1 MERGQVHFEVFI
13 RRTPQSPW
21 RLEGAMESRTQAVDL
36 GELLFSEGAAA
47 VRVSKEV
54 RDAETG
60 EYSSYVVLT
69 KGAQL
74 QEKRKPVRDPSAEPP
89 CVTPQ
94 DLYTAHAREKIGRLL
109 EDWLRRQR
117 ATPFELL
124 HRPDLGETLEA
135 SGVELQHAIQK
146 VAVPESQSTG
156 ASVHAVMRVYQKLA
170 DGALERLI
178 QAGRKQL
185 IPDLDREILI
195 AAAERLAGTPERA
208 FLLGCAVA
216 QKLADAPDWK
226 TKAERLI
233 ELAEALPE
241 DAVGSGLCRSVIE
254 QPLAEILASHAGLA
268 DILGP
273 DLDSGAAMLALTR
286 LVSPMESEAVMAAD
300 PAVAELVPEL
310 TGPAARLALLMRDDH
325 FAGLR
330 SALGRKILGELN
342 GARRLRPADADG
354 EIAVLR
360 ALAMMLM
367 ASAGRIL
374 ALDEVHAAFLERSKA
389 LTASDFV
396 TALSADRPTV
406 VAEAQALTR
415 LAENVTGQMNRKR
428 AANWLST
435 CVESLRFESE
445 CRGGGPD
452 TAFNRLSTLAALD
465 RAVRRAGLG
474 EGDQRRISERLGAV
488 AGKVEADARLCALLT
503 RSPAPLVQ
511 RANMLVRL
519 ANGEISP
526 PGPVA
531 ERAKAELMRLIKAP
545 EARAE
550 LAAAPDV
557 ATRVRELM
565 AA

>member
-1 MERGQVHFEVFI
+1 MERGLVHFEVFI

-21 RLEGAMESRTQAVDL
+21 RLEGAMENRTQAVDL
-36 GELLFSEGAAA
+36 GESLFREGAAA

-60 EYSSYVVLT
+60 EYSSYVILT

-74 QEKRKPVRDPSAEPP
+74 QEKRKPVRDPAAEPP

-94 DLYTAHAREKIGRLL
+94 DLYSAHAREKIGRLL

-124 HRPDLGETLEA
+124 HRPDLAEMLEA

-146 VAVPESQSTG
+146 IAVPESQSTG
-156 ASVHAVMRVYQKLA
+156 ASVHSVMRLYQKLA

-185 IPDLDREILI
+185 FPDLEHEIMI
-195 AAAERLAGTPERA
+195 AAAEKLAGTPERG

-216 QKLADAPDWK
+216 HRLRDAPDWK
-226 TKAERLI
+226 VKTERLI

-241 DAVGSGLCRSVIE
+241 QAVGSGLCRAVIE
-254 QPLAEILASHAGLA
+254 QPLSEILASHAGLA
-268 DILGP
+268 DLLGP
-273 DLDSGAAMLALTR
+273 DLDPGAAMLASTR

-300 PAVAELVPEL
+300 PAVAELVPDL
-310 TGPAARLALLMRDDH
+310 AGPAARLARLMRDDH
-325 FAGLR
+325 FKGLR
-330 SALGRKILGELN
+330 SALGHKILGELN
-342 GARRLRPADADG
+342 SARRMRPADADG

-360 ALAMMLM
+360 ALAMMLT
-367 ASAGRIL
+367 ASAGRVL
-374 ALDEVHAAFLERSKA
+374 ALDDVQAAFLERSKA
-389 LTASDFV
+389 LTSPDFV
-396 TALSADRPTV
+396 TALTQGRPTV
-406 VAEAQALTR
+406 LAEAQALTR
-415 LAENVTGQMNRKR
+415 LAENVTGQVNRKR

-435 CVESLRFESE
+435 CVDSLRFESE

-452 TAFNRLSTLAALD
+452 TALNRLSALAALE
-465 RAVRRAGLG
+465 RAVRRAALG
-474 EGDQRRISERLGAV
+474 EGDQRRISGRLGEV
-488 AGKVEADARLCALLT
+488 AGKIEADARLCALLV

-511 RANMLVRL
+511 RANMLLRL

-526 PGPVA
+526 PGPAA
-531 ERAKAELMRLIKAP
+531 ERAKAELLRLIKAP

-550 LAAAPDV
+550 LAAAPDF
-557 ATRVRELM
+557 ASRVRELM